1 MANTKSAIKRIRRIS
16 KQTIVNKARKSRF
29 RNALKKMNLLINGK
43 KKNEAL
49 KYSAINAA
57 GIENTITR
65 INSFE
70 KISLKFSLLIGI
82 DWLFC
87 IYYEYWFFRLRIYHL
102 FYN

>member
-1 MANTKSAIKRIRRIS
+1 MTS
-16 KQTIVNKARKSRF
+16 F
-29 RNALKKMNLLINGK
+29 RPNRDNNDVIIIGP
-43 KKNEAL
+43 KNQAKGML
-49 KYSAINAA
+49 KYSAIIAA
-57 GIENTITR
+57 GIENIITK

-87 IYYEYWFFRLRIYHL
+87 IYYEYWFFRLRTYHI